1 MSNEPRIDDEDF
13 AGLTASHK
21 DRSGSVD
28 GFENVGPVTGGK
40 AVKGIFNKANRK
52 RLWAYGALFV
62 AIVAAIGIGIVTL
75 PNKKI
80 ENSTDPSGVIRA
92 GRITPANNSQTTL
105 QMRQEA
111 DRYNEETLP
120 EVQKYNPTAHPVM
133 IEETDEAVSNP
144 YPKQATLSKA
154 KKVSDVGETQAEPNT
169 STSKRAAAIDTQQQD
184 KLIQLLIENEGETR
198 KPSLYTV
205 QWDYTPS
212 KSPNKSSGP
221 DSRDSL
227 ASMQGTDSELVKTK
241 GANKCKPMVRAG
253 SQYLATSDL
262 ALNSDIGGPVSVTLR
277 NGKLRDMQM
286 LGKFER
292 KEEFLRIELNQLVLP
307 DETVPINAI
316 ALDMNTTLNAVS
328 GDVDSHY
335 LYRYGWWGFGTLLKA
350 IGSAAE
356 KNSDNNIIIT
366 DGTVIQN
373 TKKDSAREIKMMLGS
388 LGSDTGAAFQES
400 LNRPIT
406 VSLNV
411 DEEIGVFFIED
422 VCRKSTSDI

>member
-52 RLWAYGALFV
+52 RLWASGALFV
-62 AIVAAIGIGIVTL
+62 AIVVAIGIGIGSL
-75 PNKKI
+75 PNKKM

-92 GRITPANNSQTTL
+92 GRINPANNSQTTL

-120 EVQKYNPTAHPVM
+120 EVQKENPTAHPVM
-133 IEETDEAVSNP
+133 IEEPDETVSNP
-144 YPKQATLSKA
+144 YSKQATLSKA
-154 KKVSDVGETQAEPNT
+154 KKVSDVGETQTESNT

-184 KLIQLLIENEGETR
+184 KLIQLLIENEGETK

-205 QWDYTPS
+205 NWDYTPS
-212 KSPNKSSGP
+212 KSPNRPSGS
-221 DSRDSL
+221 DTRDSL
-227 ASMQGTDSELVKTK
+227 ASMHGTDSELVKSK
-241 GANKCKPMVRAG
+241 SANKCKPMVRAG

-307 DETVPINAI
+307 EETVPINAI

-328 GDVDSHY
+328 GEVDSHY